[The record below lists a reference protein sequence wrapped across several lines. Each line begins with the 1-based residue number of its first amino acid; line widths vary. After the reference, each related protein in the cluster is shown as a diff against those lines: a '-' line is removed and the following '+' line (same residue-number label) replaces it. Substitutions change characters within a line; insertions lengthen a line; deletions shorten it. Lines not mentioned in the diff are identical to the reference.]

1 MLFMSWFAGK
11 VMFMDWL
18 WLERK
23 KKIVKQNKS
32 YACIIWLRVVCLDQ
46 PALSLMKVHSMG
58 WVMRKYNNNN
68 NNNNN
73 NDNKF

>member
-23 KKIVKQNKS
+23 KKQSNKT
-32 YACIIWLRVVCLDQ
+32 
-46 PALSLMKVHSMG
+46 KVMLA
-58 WVMRKYNNNN
+58 
-68 NNNNN
+68 
-73 NDNKF
+73 